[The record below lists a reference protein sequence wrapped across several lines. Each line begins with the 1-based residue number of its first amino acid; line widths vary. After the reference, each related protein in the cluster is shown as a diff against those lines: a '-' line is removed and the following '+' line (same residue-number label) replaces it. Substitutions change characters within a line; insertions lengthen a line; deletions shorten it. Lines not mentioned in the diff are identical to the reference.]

1 MRKHFPD
8 IPRPNADTDTEPDTD
23 AYTDADA
30 DTNAHADA
38 DTHAVAW
45 ADERH
50 DNGATEPSDADKL
63 ARGGLRRGHAQPVGM
78 GAGPRKQG
86 IELCDVQS
94 AHQFLQRLA
103 GQRPDAVGD
112 AVARREDHAPDTVV
126 QRAERQPHVPD
137 RLGHD
142 VRNEAYRTHGGVAR
156 VAAPLGRHRLP
167 AITRAAARD
176 GWKFFCTAATAE

>member
-8 IPRPNADTDTEPDTD
+8 LPRPNADTHTEPD
-23 AYTDADA
+23 ANTDADA
-30 DTNAHADA
+30 NTHADPNADA
-38 DTHAVAW
+38 DANTDALAR

-50 DNGATEPSDADKL
+50 HNGATEPRDADKR
-63 ARGGLRRGHAQPVGM
+63 ARGRLRREHAQSVGM

-94 AHQFLQRLA
+94 ARQFLQRLA

-112 AVARREDHAPDTVV
+112 AVAWRTDLAPDTVV

-156 VAAPLGRHRLP
+156 VAAPLVRHRLP
-167 AITRAAARD
+167 AHHACGIA
-176 GWKFFCTAATAE
+176 